1 MPKLKPGDTAPDFA
15 LSDQRGKTVK
25 LKDFRGKKTLYG
37 RSFMGIIRSAF
48 VVDEKGK
55 VADVFYKVSPKA
67 TVPKVTEAL
76 EG

>member
-1 MPKLKPGDTAPDFA
+1 M
-15 LSDQRGKTVK
+15 
-25 LKDFRGKKTLYG
+25 YG
-37 RSFMGIIRSAF
+37 RKYMGIIRSAF

-55 VADVFYKVSPKA
+55 IAGAFYKVSPKA